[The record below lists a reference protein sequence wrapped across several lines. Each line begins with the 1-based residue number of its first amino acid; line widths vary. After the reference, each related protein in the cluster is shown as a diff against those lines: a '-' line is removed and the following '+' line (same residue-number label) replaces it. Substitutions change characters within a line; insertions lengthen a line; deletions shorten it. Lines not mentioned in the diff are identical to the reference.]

1 MSLVVLILS
10 LVLAVL
16 FFQQFGHW
24 LARSSHTPH
33 WLLENVFL
41 AMVVVLLFVGWILT
55 ALLFT
60 LLPGPRGGYSTV
72 FGGVLG
78 LIRGLALVFLVLLVL
93 NHFHMQDHSYLQKTV
108 QEVAPKM
115 SVPIWSKAT

>member
-1 MSLVVLILS
+1 MMLALVDYIFLAFALLICLFGLFRGATREAVSLVVLILS

-72 FGGVLG
+72 FRL
-78 LIRGLALVFLVLLVL
+78 
-93 NHFHMQDHSYLQKTV
+93 S
-108 QEVAPKM
+108 
-115 SVPIWSKAT
+115 